1 MSAID
6 VLRNEY
12 PGDEAWAKFVTVF
25 RPAWDLWQDK
35 KLHSSIL
42 GDEEI
47 AIVLTAS
54 MGVQAVDWFSRPIG
68 ALGKKAPGDILKNEP
83 MGLNIIRTLL
93 MRMPR

>member
-12 PGDEAWAKFVTVF
+12 PGDEAWKQFVAVS
-25 RPAWDLWQDK
+25 RPTWDLWHDK

-42 GDEEI
+42 GNEEI

-54 MGVQAVDWFSRPIG
+54 MGEQAVDWFARPIG
-68 ALGKKAPGDILKNEP
+68 ALGKRAPSDVLKNEL
-83 MGLNIIRTLL
+83 MGINIIRTLL